1 MDKNKAIHVNI
12 QELEEENAFISYNN
26 IMMINEIF
34 VYEYEIKPKFDH
46 YNKYLKLDIFK
57 GMSMNACL
65 KIIIQRKVKDFI
77 EWLGRDEESVIK
89 MKEELSDKF
98 KYTHKYAELSN
109 LGEGI
114 LSLLLNGNIKRVV
127 IAVDNNDSVALDL
140 LLSLFETVPEEKVF
154 FVDYT
159 KENIEKY
166 IKDEDY
172 KLIMTDED
180 DLLFDNRFNLK
191 GKSVCIPY
199 IGYNF
204 EQMKVVNELGQILLS
219 KHKWEF
225 YQDELDFNIGFIEPY
240 KLVPEMFHAG

>member
-1 MDKNKAIHVNI
+1 MDNNMIHENI
-12 QELEEENAFISYNN
+12 QELAEENAFITYNN

-34 VYEYEIKPKFDH
+34 VYEYEIKPNFDY

-65 KIIIQRKVKDFI
+65 KIILQRKVKDFI
-77 EWLGRDEESVIK
+77 EWLGRNEKSIIK
-89 MKEELSDKF
+89 MKEEISNKF
-98 KYTHKYAELSN
+98 IYTHKYADLSN

-114 LSLLLNGNIKRVV
+114 LNLLLNGNVKKAV
-127 IAVDNNDSVALDL
+127 IAVDHNDKVALDL
-140 LLSLFETVPEEKVF
+140 LLDLFEVIPEEKVF

-180 DLLFDNRFNLK
+180 DILYDNRFSLK

-199 IGYNF
+199 VGYNF
-204 EQMKVVNELGQILLS
+204 EQIEVDNGLGQVLLS

-225 YQDELDFNIGFIEPY
+225 YEKELECSIGFIEPY
-240 KLVPEMFHAG
+240 KLVPEMFHVG